1 MVYSPTV
8 ERGLAV
14 LGYPSVLHGVINRYV
29 TDLDLDVAPNARIA
43 SGCLLR
49 GDVELAPRSRL
60 SRGCVLNG
68 EVTVGRGSNLEPNCE
83 LVGEITIGNYCAI
96 ARRTTFQQTN
106 HETGKPALQIR
117 LYDTVLDS
125 ELEPATKGPIEI
137 GSDVWSGAGA
147 TILSDVTVG
156 HGAVIGAGAVVTRDV
171 EPYAIVAGIPA
182 ERIGWRF
189 PRRVRESLLELAWWE
204 WDEATIRD
212 RVDFFERTLDDF
224 DDVPDEELNELADVD
239 MLERAVSIEVSDD

>member
-1 MVYSPTV
+1 MARRPAV

-14 LGYPSVLHGVINRYV
+14 LGYPSLLHGLINRYV
-29 TDLDLDVAPNARIA
+29 TDLDLDVAPSARIA

-68 EVTVGRGSNLEPNCE
+68 DVAVGRGSNFEPNCE
-83 LVGEITIGNYCAI
+83 LVGEVTVGNYCAI

-125 ELEPATKGPIEI
+125 ELEPAAKGPIEI
-137 GSDVWSGAGA
+137 GSDVWTGAGA

-156 HGAVIGAGAVVTRDV
+156 DGAVIGAGAVVTRDV

-189 PRRVRESLLELAWWE
+189 SRRIRESLLRLAWWE

-212 RVDFFERTLDDF
+212 RGDFFERTLEDF
-224 DDVPDEELNELADVD
+224 DDIPDEELSELLDEE
-239 MLERAVSIEVSDD
+239 MPERVVSIEVNDD